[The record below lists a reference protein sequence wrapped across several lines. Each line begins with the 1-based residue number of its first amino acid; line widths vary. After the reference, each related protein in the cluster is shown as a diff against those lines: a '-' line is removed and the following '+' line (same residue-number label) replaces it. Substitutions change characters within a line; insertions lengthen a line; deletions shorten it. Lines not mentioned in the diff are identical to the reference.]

1 MKTAIIGT
9 GITGLSAAYYLTKDK
24 TKNNIVHLFDRRDRI
39 GGVLETIEKSNCQ
52 IEQSAD
58 NFITTVPWAVELC
71 KELGLEKELVQ
82 TNPKARRTY
91 VVRKNKLHLLP
102 DGFLMMAPTRLL
114 PLALTPLLS
123 PFGKLRAALE
133 YIIPPRKDDVD
144 ESMANF
150 VRRRLGK
157 EVFERMVEPLV
168 SGIYA
173 SDMEKL
179 SVLATLPRFREMERK
194 EYSLI
199 RAMQKQLKAN
209 RAIHLEEQSGARYSM
224 FVTLSSG
231 LTSLCKSLESNL
243 PPDSVFLN
251 CDVKKITKNS
261 AGKWNVITDNTE
273 NNSTEYD
280 NVVIAVSAAE
290 ASRLLTEILPELSAQ
305 LQKIYYEDSVVVT
318 FAFRKAQIRIPLLGM
333 GFVVPKTEG
342 NPVLAGSFSKLK
354 YSYRAPEDIELLRVF
369 SGGARLPDAA
379 SIPDEK
385 LIPLLFNGIKDIL
398 KIEGEP
404 LWTQTAHWS
413 KAMPQYYVGHRE
425 LITEIESLA
434 AKEPTIALAGNYFNG
449 VGIPNCI
456 HSGQQTAEKFC
467 PAT

>member
-1 MKTAIIGT
+1 MKTAIIGA
-9 GITGLSAAYYLTKDK
+9 GITGLSAAYCFAKHTE
-24 TKNNIVHLFDRRDRI
+24 NNTVHLFDSRARI
-39 GGVLETIEKSNCQ
+39 GGVLETVNKNGCQ

-58 NFITTVPWAVELC
+58 NFITTVPWGVELC
-71 KELGLEKELVQ
+71 KELCLESELVQ
-82 TNPKARRTY
+82 TNPQMRRTY

-102 DGFLMMAPTRLL
+102 DGFLMMAPTRLV

-168 SGIYA
+168 SGFYA

-194 EYSLI
+194 DGSLI

-209 RAIHLEEQSGARYSM
+209 RAAHLAEQSGARYSM
-224 FVTLSSG
+224 FVTLRSG
-231 LTSLCKSLESNL
+231 LTTLCQTLADKL
-243 PPDSVFLN
+243 PKDCITLN
-251 CDVKKITKNS
+251 CKIECLTKS
-261 AGKWNVITDNTE
+261 PSGKWIVGDTEFDNVI
-273 NNSTEYD
+273 
-280 NVVIAVSAAE
+280 IATSAVD
-290 ASRLLTEILPELSAQ
+290 ASRLLTDSLPELSAQ
-305 LQKIYYEDSVVVT
+305 LHKIFYEDSVVIT
-318 FAFRKAQIRIPLLGM
+318 FAFRQEQINVPIRGM

-342 NPVLAGSFSKLK
+342 SPVLAGSFSSMK
-354 YSYRAPEDIELLRVF
+354 YEHRSAEGIALIRVF
-369 SGGARLPDAA
+369 SGGARLPNAA
-379 SIPDEK
+379 SMPDEE
-385 LIPLLFNGIKDIL
+385 LIPLLCGGIKPVL

-404 LWTQTAHWS
+404 LWTESAHWQR
-413 KAMPQYYVGHRE
+413 AMPQYYVGHRE
-425 LITEIESLA
+425 LIADIESLA
-434 AKEPTIALAGNYFNG
+434 AKEPALALAGNYFNG

-456 HSGQQTAEKFC
+456 HSGKQAVGKIIERRV
-467 PAT
+467 